1 METEQTVVATK
12 RLAGSGDTV
21 GAFVLHVANDGGAP
35 IGVECS
41 DALPAAALPLWHT
54 LSATLNETE
63 GGGGGSGYGVLRD
76 VRLHPAR
83 RRCGEPRVEWSA
95 TLPAHSTLTVWI
107 QFEKRLLHI
116 DEQPSDASRGVDVPA
131 AALRYRPAGAAAA
144 EVRELY
150 AEGGVMP
157 IPLAD
162 RSMPY
167 NVVMLTSTV
176 VALFVG
182 SMHNLLARPPAL
194 QVTAAGPPA

>member
-1 METEQTVVATK
+1 M
-12 RLAGSGDTV
+12 
-21 GAFVLHVANDGGAP
+21 
-35 IGVECS
+35 
-41 DALPAAALPLWHT
+41 
-54 LSATLNETE
+54 
-63 GGGGGSGYGVLRD
+63 LRD

-83 RRCGEPRVEWSA
+83 RRGGEARVEWSA

-107 QFEKRLLHI
+107 QFGNDCSTSTSSR
-116 DEQPSDASRGVDVPA
+116 PTRRAASTSPPPRCA
-131 AALRYRPAGAAAA
+131 SRPAGAAAA

-182 SMHNLLARPPAL
+182 SMHNLLARPPRCR
-194 QVTAAGPPA
+194 